1 MINTSQCITEQYVS
15 DEKLSRPSIYETGCD
30 FIVFGRIDDFLGISA
45 ILAISA
51 IFARALSLFLFS
63 SSVGC
68 CDVILASLSKEKMEK
83 KMKSYPKKI

>member
-1 MINTSQCITEQYVS
+1 MRQAAIS
-15 DEKLSRPSIYETGCD
+15 L
-30 FIVFGRIDDFLGISA
+30 FFGRIDDFVG
-45 ILAISA
+45 ISA
-51 IFARALSLFLFS
+51 IFARALCLFLFS

>member
-1 MINTSQCITEQYVS
+1 MRQAAIS
-15 DEKLSRPSIYETGCD
+15 L
-30 FIVFGRIDDFLGISA
+30 FFGRIDDFVGISA

-51 IFARALSLFLFS
+51 IFARVLSLFLFS
-63 SSVGC
+63 SSVVC